1 MNRLRRHLCAVA
13 LSSLCFPAFASE
25 SSTLTFAII
34 AAGNPEQ
41 VKRDWEP
48 FLQEM
53 SQRIGVP
60 VQALVSDKHSEL
72 VEAMRQG
79 KAQISMGNKLS
90 LELVE
95 TGVCKVFAQVVK
107 KNGERGYHS
116 VLITRADSPLN
127 NLPDLLAQRGQYRF
141 MNGDPKSTSG
151 TLVPAFHVFSKNKT
165 SPQQLFKSV
174 ATGNHQKNFDAVLKN
189 ETDVATNSS
198 EFIDK
203 MQTERPLDARKIKVI
218 WKSPLLPNDPVILR
232 NDLPEHIKNKIEK
245 FFIQF
250 GKNNPRQARILDEL
264 SGWSGFRS
272 STNAQLIP
280 IADLELFHL
289 LRTNELDSS
298 RSAEER
304 KKAYDNLITRF
315 SKLDLKLKL
324 DAAAP

>member
-13 LSSLCFPAFASE
+13 LSSLCFPAVASE
-25 SSTLTFAII
+25 TSTLTFAII

-48 FLQEM
+48 FLKEM

-60 VQALVSDKHSEL
+60 VQALVSEKHSDL

-127 NLPDLLAQRGQYRF
+127 SLQDLLAQRGQYRF

-165 SPQQLFKSV
+165 SPQQLFKTV
-174 ATGNHQKNFDAVLKN
+174 ATGNHQKNFDAILKN

-198 EFIDK
+198 EFIEK

-232 NDLPEHIKNKIEK
+232 NDLPENIKNKIEK

-250 GKNNPRQARILDEL
+250 GKNNPHQARILDEL

-289 LRTNELDSS
+289 LRTNELDTS
-298 RSAEER
+298 RSAEDR
-304 KKAYDNLITRF
+304 KKTYDNLIARF

-324 DAAAP
+324 DAAAQ

>member
-1 MNRLRRHLCAVA
+1 MNRFRRHFCALA
-13 LSSLCFPAFASE
+13 LSALCLPSLASE
-25 SSTLTFAII
+25 PATLTFAII
-34 AAGNPEQ
+34 ASGHPDQ
-41 VKRDWEP
+41 VIRDWEP

-53 SQRIGVP
+53 SQRTGIV

-72 VEAMRQG
+72 VDAMRQG

-95 TGVCKVFAQVVK
+95 SGICKVFAQVVK

-127 NLPDLLAQRGQYRF
+127 SLPDLLAQRGQYRF

-151 TLVPAFHVFSKNKT
+151 SLVPAFHVFSKNKT

-174 ATGNHQKNFDAVLKN
+174 ATGNHQKNFDAILKN

-198 EFIDK
+198 EFIEK
-203 MQTERPLDARKIKVI
+203 MQTERPLDAKKIKVI
-218 WKSPLLPNDPVILR
+218 WKSPQLPNDPVIMR
-232 NDLPEHIKNKIEK
+232 NDLPEHIKNKLEK
-245 FFIQF
+245 FFLQF
-250 GKNNPRQARILDEL
+250 GKNNPKQARILDEL

-289 LRTNELDSS
+289 LRTNELDTS
-298 RSAEER
+298 RSADER
-304 KKAYDNLITRF
+304 KKTYDNLIARF

-324 DAAAP
+324 DAAAQ

>member
-13 LSSLCFPAFASE
+13 LSSLCFPAVASE
-25 SSTLTFAII
+25 TSTLTFAII

-48 FLQEM
+48 FLKEM

-60 VQALVSDKHSEL
+60 VQALVSEKHSDL
-72 VEAMRQG
+72 VEAMRLG

-127 NLPDLLAQRGQYRF
+127 SLQDLLAQRGQYRF

-165 SPQQLFKSV
+165 SPQQLFKTV
-174 ATGNHQKNFDAVLKN
+174 ATGNHQKNFDAILKN

-198 EFIDK
+198 EFIEK

-232 NDLPEHIKNKIEK
+232 NDLPENIKNKIEK

-250 GKNNPRQARILDEL
+250 GKNNSHQARILDEL

-289 LRTNELDSS
+289 LRTNELDTS
-298 RSAEER
+298 RSAEDR
-304 KKAYDNLITRF
+304 KKTYDNLIARF

-324 DAAAP
+324 DAAAQ

>member
-1 MNRLRRHLCAVA
+1 MNRLRRHLCAAA
-13 LSSLCFPAFASE
+13 LSSLCFPAFAGE
-25 SSTLTFAII
+25 PSTLTFAII

-60 VQALVSDKHSEL
+60 VQALVSEKHSEL

-127 NLPDLLAQRGQYRF
+127 SLPDLLAQRGQYRF

-165 SPQQLFKSV
+165 SPQQLFKTV
-174 ATGNHQKNFDAVLKN
+174 ATGNHQKNFDAVLKS

>member
-34 AAGNPEQ
+34 AAGNPDQ

-60 VQALVSDKHSEL
+60 VQALVSEKHSEL

-116 VLITRADSPLN
+116 VLITRADIPLN
-127 NLPDLLAQRGQYRF
+127 SLPDLLVQRGQYRF

-165 SPQQLFKSV
+165 SPQQLFKTV
-174 ATGNHQKNFDAVLKN
+174 ATGNHQKNFDAVLKS
-189 ETDVATNSS
+189 ESDVATNSS
-198 EFIDK
+198 EFIEK

-218 WKSPLLPNDPVILR
+218 WKSPVLPNDPVILR
-232 NDLPEHIKNKIEK
+232 NDLSENIKNKIEK
-245 FFIQF
+245 FFIHF

-304 KKAYDNLITRF
+304 KKAYDNLIARF

>member
-13 LSSLCFPAFASE
+13 LSFLCFPAFASE

-41 VKRDWEP
+41 VNRDWEP

-60 VQALVSDKHSEL
+60 VQALVSEKHSEL

-127 NLPDLLAQRGQYRF
+127 SLPDLLAQRGQYRF

-232 NDLPEHIKNKIEK
+232 NDLPDNIKNKIEK